1 MFGAVLDSIRGMADG
16 MVDGYGLIGE
26 TESSLARR
34 QTASNHRPRRPKLGR
49 YAEPGHCNAPNRTHK
64 EPLMGLLRLKLH
76 WQILFALALAVVV
89 GLLTGA
95 DGALFG
101 VTFYAMFDFVGQM
114 FLNALKMLIVPLIV
128 SSIIV
133 GIAGIGNSENL
144 GRLGGKTIG
153 YYALTSLLAIFV
165 GLLAVNLIQPGVVD
179 GSAKEVFGLSAD
191 AAALEEQFADKGSD
205 DIVAIFLRMIPTNIV
220 AAASTGQMLGLIFF
234 SLLYGFFMTRIANQ
248 YAEAQYN
255 FWNGMFEIMMKITDL
270 IMRFA
275 PIGVFALV
283 AKTVAGTGLEAFVP
297 LAKFFFTVVIAL
309 AIHFFVT
316 LPLLLRFIGNVSPL
330 RHYRAV
336 SPAQLT
342 AFSTASSSATL
353 PITMECVEKNAGVSN
368 KVTSFVLPLG
378 ATINMD
384 GTALYECVAVVF
396 IAQAY
401 GIELSLATQF
411 TVVLLALL
419 TSIGVA
425 GIPAASLVAIAIILS
440 AVGLPLEGIGLIL
453 AVDRVLDMLR
463 TAVNITSD
471 SCGAVIIA
479 KSEGEEGIL
488 EDDNT
493 ARAAV

>member
-1 MFGAVLDSIRGMADG
+1 MKK
-16 MVDGYGLIGE
+16 
-26 TESSLARR
+26 AR
-34 QTASNHRPRRPKLGR
+34 SKP
-49 YAEPGHCNAPNRTHK
+49 E
-64 EPLMGLLRLKLH
+64 LKLH
-76 WQILFALALAVVV
+76 WQILIALALAVAIGLMV
-89 GLLTGA
+89 GQ

-101 VTFYAMFDFVGQM
+101 ITFYAVFDFVGQL
-114 FLNALKMLIVPLIV
+114 FLNALKMLIVPLIL

-133 GIAGIGNSENL
+133 GIASVGTTDNL

-153 YYALTSLLAIFV
+153 YYAATSLLAILV
-165 GLLAVNLIQPGVVD
+165 GLTAVNLIQPGVVD
-179 GSAKEVFGLSAD
+179 GSPQEVFGLSAD
-191 AAALEEQFADKGSD
+191 AAELEERFADKGSD

-220 AAASTGQMLGLIFF
+220 AAASDGQMLGLIFF
-234 SLLYGFFMTRIANQ
+234 SLLFGFFITRVANQ

-255 FWNGMFEIMMKITDL
+255 FWEGVFQIMMKITDL
-270 IMRFA
+270 IMKFA

-283 AKTVAGTGLEAFVP
+283 AQTVASTGLAAFVP

-309 AIHFFVT
+309 AVHFLIV
-316 LPLLLRFIGNVSPL
+316 LPLLLRFVGKVSPL
-330 RHYRAV
+330 RHYRAL

-353 PITMECVEKNAGVSN
+353 PITMDCVEKNAGVSN
-368 KVTSFVLPLG
+368 RTTSFVLPLG

-384 GTALYECVAVVF
+384 GTALYECVAVLF

-401 GIELSLATQF
+401 GIELGLATQF

-453 AVDRVLDMLR
+453 AVDRILDMMR
-463 TAVNITSD
+463 TAVNVTSD

-488 EDDNT
+488 EDGL
-493 ARAAV
+493 ARNDA